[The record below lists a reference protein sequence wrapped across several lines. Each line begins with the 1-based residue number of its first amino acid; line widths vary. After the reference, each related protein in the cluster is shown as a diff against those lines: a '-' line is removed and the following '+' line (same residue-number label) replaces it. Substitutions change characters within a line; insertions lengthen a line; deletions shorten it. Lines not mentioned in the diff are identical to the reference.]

1 MLSLAEAGKNQQGK
15 DTNHD
20 DFIPRHLL
28 ASDAPRVAEKSRV
41 TNERAIMATTVEASM
56 GPDLSLPGREAANDA
71 VRAGSAGDVIKS
83 RMPGL
88 VKGCTYAQGINE
100 PLKDSGEI
108 LMRSAQATLDLRTA
122 IYQGLTDRPS
132 VVKGMSPDF
141 LQQRGFLATALS
153 TPSPVEQIQKLL
165 SSMPGGAEVAKSFTA
180 GSLGIG
186 SVSGLVPFD
195 LVAPSR
201 LIYPVYTVFRNKLP
215 RPAGQGT
222 ARQAKVFTG
231 ISGSQTG
238 GQGVVDI
245 SIPELVQNSGTMSAT
260 NWP

>member
-1 MLSLAEAGKNQQGK
+1 
-15 DTNHD
+15 
-20 DFIPRHLL
+20 
-28 ASDAPRVAEKSRV
+28 
-41 TNERAIMATTVEASM
+41 MATTLEA
-56 GPDLSLPGREAANDA
+56 GLGGAPDLGAPARDAAADA
-71 VRAGSAGDVIKS
+71 QRSSTAGDVIKS
-83 RMPGL
+83 RMPNL
-88 VKGCTYAQGINE
+88 VKGCTYAQGINQ
-100 PLKDSGEI
+100 PLTDSSEI
-108 LMRSAQATLDLRTA
+108 LMRSAQATLDLRTS

-132 VVKGMSPDF
+132 VVKGLSQDF
-141 LQQRGFLATALS
+141 LSQRGFLKTALE
-153 TPSPVEQIQKLL
+153 TPTAAEQIQKLIGSL
-165 SSMPGGAEVAKSFTA
+165 PGVTPDLTRSFTA

-186 SVSGLVPFD
+186 AVSGLVPFD

-238 GQGVVDI
+238 GQGVIDI
-245 SIPELVQNSGTMSAT
+245 SIPELVQSSGTMSAT

>member
-1 MLSLAEAGKNQQGK
+1 
-15 DTNHD
+15 
-20 DFIPRHLL
+20 
-28 ASDAPRVAEKSRV
+28 
-41 TNERAIMATTVEASM
+41 
-56 GPDLSLPGREAANDA
+56 
-71 VRAGSAGDVIKS
+71 
-83 RMPGL
+83 
-88 VKGCTYAQGINE
+88 
-100 PLKDSGEI
+100 
-108 LMRSAQATLDLRTA
+108 LRTS

-141 LQQRGFLATALS
+141 LAQRGFLKTALE
-153 TPSPVEQIQKLL
+153 TPSPVEQIQKMLA
-165 SSMPGGAEVAKSFTA
+165 SMPGGADVAKSFTA

-231 ISGSQTG
+231 VSGSQTG
-238 GQGVVDI
+238 GQGVIDI
-245 SIPELVQNSGTMSAT
+245 AIPELVQSTGSMSAT
-260 NWP
+260 NWPMNLPPSGSQTEVDLYVWVLR

>member
-1 MLSLAEAGKNQQGK
+1 
-15 DTNHD
+15 
-20 DFIPRHLL
+20 
-28 ASDAPRVAEKSRV
+28 
-41 TNERAIMATTVEASM
+41 MATT
-56 GPDLSLPGREAANDA
+56 LEAAPSTGMDLTLPQRETEEA
-71 VRAGSAGDVIKS
+71 ARGATTAGDVIKA
-83 RMPGL
+83 RMPAL
-88 VKGCTYAQGINE
+88 VKGCTYAEGKNE
-100 PLKDSGEI
+100 PLSDPSQI
-108 LMRSAQATLDLRTA
+108 LMKASQATLDLRTA
-122 IYQGLTDRPS
+122 IYQGMVDRPS
-132 VVKGMSPDF
+132 VVKGMSSDF
-141 LQQRGFLATALS
+141 LNQRGFLKTALTS
-153 TPSPVEQIQKLL
+153 PSPVEQIASLMGQVNPDL
-165 SSMPGGAEVAKSFTA
+165 VRSFTA

-186 SVSGLVPFD
+186 TVSGLVPFD

-245 SIPELVQNSGTMSAT
+245 SIPELVQSSGTMSAT